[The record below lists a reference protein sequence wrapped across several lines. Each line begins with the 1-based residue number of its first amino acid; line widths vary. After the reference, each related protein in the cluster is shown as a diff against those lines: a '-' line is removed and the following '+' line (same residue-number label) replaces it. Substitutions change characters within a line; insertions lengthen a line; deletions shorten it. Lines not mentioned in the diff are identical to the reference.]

1 VITLGQRG
9 TDNINQMLTIANES
23 DKSKYGLINLVQ
35 FDHTNKM
42 IPLSI
47 K

>member
-1 VITLGQRG
+1 MIILGQRG
-9 TDNINQMLTIANES
+9 TDYINQMITIANES
-23 DKSKYGLINLVQ
+23 DKSKYGLIHLVQ
-35 FDHTNKM
+35 LDHTNKM

>member
-1 VITLGQRG
+1 MITLGQRG
-9 TDNINQMLTIANES
+9 TDYIHQMITIANES

-35 FDHTNKM
+35 FDHTNKI

-47 K
+47 M